1 MAKREKKF
9 SKITKMLMEE
19 YDLKTAGDIHNA
31 LKEVLGDTLE
41 KMLEAELDGHLGYEK
56 NDYAEGI
63 TDNRRNGTTQ
73 KKVKAHLGELEIEVP
88 RDRDGEFE
96 PVIVPKR
103 QKDISDI
110 EERVLA
116 MVSRGMS
123 YRDIGQTI
131 EEIYGFNMSKD
142 MITKITDKIWSDV
155 LEWRNR
161 ELKEC
166 YPFVFVDCMY
176 VSVKSNGVAK
186 KQAIY
191 TILGYTLEGNKEL
204 LGLWMNES
212 ESKSSW
218 MNIFDE
224 IKQRG
229 VKDILFI
236 SMDGVSGLEAGA
248 KSVFENVTVQRCI
261 VHLVRN
267 SVKFIPSKDMKEFC
281 KDLKKVYAANNLE
294 MSNIALEELN
304 NKWSSYPGALR
315 VWNDNYIHVEQ
326 LYDLGS
332 EVRRIMYTTNAVEAV
347 HSSLRKVCKKGS
359 FESEKSLFKML
370 YLRIDELESKWK
382 RGHVRNWSMVLNQLM
397 IDDKYQSILD
407 QYL

>member
-1 MAKREKKF
+1 MAKRERKF
-9 SKITKMLMEE
+9 SKITEMLMEE
-19 YDLKTAGDIHNA
+19 YDLKTAGDVHNA

-63 TDNRRNGTTQ
+63 TDNRRNGTTT
-73 KKVKAHLGELEIEVP
+73 KKVKAHLGELEINVP
-88 RDRDGEFE
+88 RDRNGEFE

-161 ELKEC
+161 ELKKC

-191 TILGYTLEGNKEL
+191 TILGYTVDGNKEL

-281 KDLKKVYAANNLE
+281 KDLKKVYAASNLE

-304 NKWSSYPGALR
+304 NKWSNYPGALR

-326 LYDLGS
+326 LY
-332 EVRRIMYTTNAVEAV
+332 
-347 HSSLRKVCKKGS
+347 SL
-359 FESEKSLFKML
+359 
-370 YLRIDELESKWK
+370 
-382 RGHVRNWSMVLNQLM
+382 
-397 IDDKYQSILD
+397 
-407 QYL
+407 

>member
-1 MAKREKKF
+1 MAKRERKF
-9 SKITKMLMEE
+9 SKITEMLMEE
-19 YDLKTAGDIHNA
+19 YDLKNAGDVHNA

-63 TDNRRNGTTQ
+63 TDNRRNGTTP
-73 KKVKAHLGELEIEVP
+73 KKVKAHLGELEINVP

-96 PVIVPKR
+96 PAIVPKR

-142 MITKITDKIWSDV
+142 MITKITDKIWNDV

-176 VSVKSNGVAK
+176 VSVKSNGIAK

-191 TILGYTLEGNKEL
+191 TILGYTIEGNKEL
-204 LGLWMNES
+204 LGLWMNEN

-304 NKWSSYPGALR
+304 TKWSNYPGALR

-326 LYDLGS
+326 LYSLGS